1 MTFAGEG
8 SRAQSNGLRRSVT
21 LDALQAIYAI
31 GTGPGGVSLARLPH
45 GECGAWGRAP
55 RWSNFRI
62 THGTALIFRDQQTIK
77 NRDRAHRPAAVTETP
92 GKLSFN
98 VVDQRCA
105 TCGASL
111 GALGWTANM
120 SLSCRSNCSK
130 CCAANSKPSTWSPRN
145 EPRISSLSASKIP

>member
-77 NRDRAHRPAAVTETP
+77 NRDRAQVRRISQQH
-92 GKLSFN
+92 
-98 VVDQRCA
+98 A
-105 TCGASL
+105 TCGPHGSQFGQRLFHQA
-111 GALGWTANM
+111 
-120 SLSCRSNCSK
+120 
-130 CCAANSKPSTWSPRN
+130 
-145 EPRISSLSASKIP
+145 

>member
-77 NRDRAHRPAAVTETP
+77 NRDRAQQRPPLLPLVRRVSIHAPT
-92 GKLSFN
+92 GG
-98 VVDQRCA
+98 A
-105 TCGASL
+105 TSPCCCG
-111 GALGWTANM
+111 
-120 SLSCRSNCSK
+120 
-130 CCAANSKPSTWSPRN
+130 
-145 EPRISSLSASKIP
+145 